1 MSRVIRPASPADV
14 DAIVALAQS
23 AYRGESSRRGWTTEA
38 HLLDGRRTNAA
49 MVGALLDAPRSA
61 ILVAANAD
69 TLEGCVHVEAAGAPA
84 HLGLLAVSPAL
95 QARGLGRELLAA
107 GEAQV
112 RDAWGARAIALEVI
126 HQRVELIDW
135 YERRGYHRTGAT
147 ASFPSHDARF
157 GVPLTADLHFVVLEK
172 PLAE

>member
-1 MSRVIRPASPADV
+1 MSRVIRPAKPADV

-23 AYRGESSRRGWTTEA
+23 AYRGELSLSGWTTEA
-38 HLLDGRRTNAA
+38 HLLKGRRTNAA

-61 ILVAANAD
+61 ILVAADGD

-84 HLGLLAVSPAL
+84 HLGLLAVSPAR

-107 GEAQV
+107 GEKRARV
-112 RDAWGARAIALEVI
+112 AWGASAIALEVI
-126 HQRVELIDW
+126 HQRVELIAW

-147 ASFPSHDARF
+147 AAYPSHDERF
-157 GVPLTADLHFVVLEK
+157 GVPLTSDLHFLVLEK
-172 PLAE
+172 RLAE